1 MGMSQLPTYFC
12 ARRRIL
18 LGICGLIVCLL
29 LMVLMAVVNV
39 HRAAD
44 EKETDVQNASLSD
57 SPATDPALTATTPAA
72 ADPKPPVFTQVS
84 CTTAGFSV
92 YTGSLIYID
101 ASHPYRDPSRS
112 KPGYFSFLSDMEDL
126 DTAANT
132 DRTLQTQAYL
142 QLQKLATAYKTD
154 CMERKNG
161 LTPQDALKVSGARL
175 ADDPLAR
182 EDASGYWVVL
192 SSASRTQPVPRE
204 KEAVCAWFERHAAVY
219 GYITDTI
226 SSKKGSLTLRY
237 VGEGHA
243 AYIMEHFAKPTC
255 TTAMMLASYLELLRT
270 QYAAPQNLGAEA
282 TLKFEDRFA
291 VYTVYYVPAAET
303 ISLPADQNAYDVF
316 VSGDNAAGY
325 VILLKKK

>member
-1 MGMSQLPTYFC
+1 MSQLPPYFC
-12 ARRRIL
+12 TRRRIL
-18 LGICGLIVCLL
+18 LGICGLTVCLL

-39 HRAAD
+39 HHAAD
-44 EKETDVQNASLSD
+44 EKETDVQNNASLLD
-57 SPATDPALTATTPAA
+57 NPATDPALTATTPAA
-72 ADPKPPVFTQVS
+72 VEPKPPVFTQVS
-84 CTTAGFSV
+84 CTTADFSI

-112 KPGYFSFLSDMEDL
+112 KPGYFSFLTDMEDL

-132 DRTLQTQAYL
+132 DRTLQTQAYF

-154 CMERKNG
+154 CMERKGG
-161 LTPQDALKVSGARL
+161 LTPQDTLKVSGARL
-175 ADDPLAR
+175 ADDPLSR
-182 EDASGYWVVL
+182 EDSSGYWVVL

-204 KEAVCAWFERHAAVY
+204 KEAVCTWFARHAAVY
-219 GYITDTI
+219 GFIADTI

-270 QYAAPQNLGAEA
+270 QYAVPKDLEAEA
-282 TLKFEDRFA
+282 TLQFEDRFA
-291 VYTVYYVPAAET
+291 AYTAYYVPAAET
-303 ISLPADQNAYDVF
+303 IPLPTNQSAYEIF
-316 VSGDNAAGY
+316 VSGDNATGY
-325 VILLKKK
+325 VILLKKR